1 MLPRCLWVNEFS
13 LNSSLR
19 GLYMV
24 QRTNAH
30 RVHTRLRLTPCL
42 MTYFLTNLIQ
52 IYYVVLNETVS
63 NENVVSTNE
72 SLTARNFFKTFR
84 T

>member
-1 MLPRCLWVNEFS
+1 MI
-13 LNSSLR
+13 
-19 GLYMV
+19 

-42 MTYFLTNLIQ
+42 MTYILTNLIQ
-52 IYYVVLNETVS
+52 IFYVVLNETVL
-63 NENVVSTNE
+63 NENVSTNE
-72 SLTARNFFKTFR
+72 TLTARNFFKTFR

>member
-1 MLPRCLWVNEFS
+1 MI
-13 LNSSLR
+13 
-19 GLYMV
+19 

-52 IYYVVLNETVS
+52 IYYVVLNE
-63 NENVVSTNE
+63 NVVSTNE
-72 SLTARNFFKTFR
+72 TLTARNFFKTFR